1 MELNQEQIFRVYTS
15 FVEQSGNIKK
25 CYAILRRQNDFK
37 DITMQVIDL
46 LVSNKD
52 FTKFVD
58 KYAAVQSYIL
68 KLSVYEETNKILK
81 VLVKNIEDNGIQD
94 NISIF
99 SKLVSYVNNAERS
112 SRAVEIDPDTV
123 KRLNSLK
130 LRLDT

>member
-58 KYAAVQSYIL
+58 KYAAV
-68 KLSVYEETNKILK
+68 
-81 VLVKNIEDNGIQD
+81 
-94 NISIF
+94 
-99 SKLVSYVNNAERS
+99 
-112 SRAVEIDPDTV
+112 
-123 KRLNSLK
+123 
-130 LRLDT
+130 

>member
-1 MELNQEQIFRVYTS
+1 M
-15 FVEQSGNIKK
+15 
-25 CYAILRRQNDFK
+25 
-37 DITMQVIDL
+37 
-46 LVSNKD
+46 
-52 FTKFVD
+52 
-58 KYAAVQSYIL
+58 